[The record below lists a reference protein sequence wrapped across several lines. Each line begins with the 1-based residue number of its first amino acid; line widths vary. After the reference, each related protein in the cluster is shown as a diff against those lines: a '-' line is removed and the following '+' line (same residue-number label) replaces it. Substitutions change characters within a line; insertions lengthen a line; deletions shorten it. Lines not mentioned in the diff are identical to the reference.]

1 MSGVQHPRAMAC
13 GRCDECDG
21 GDYQKCTRP
30 IGGCR
35 CSECVPT
42 RAATAAQPAPSGDG
56 VDVTESLVA
65 LPHVPTELAQ
75 DFARRSLQGRAKYGV
90 TLRVWNGRDALVDA
104 YQEALDL
111 CVYLHQAFLESAQ
124 RSAEG
129 PYEPYSRL
137 DCIRMLRD
145 DAIRVA
151 DTLRR
156 RLL

>member
-1 MSGVQHPRAMAC
+1 MRTP
-13 GRCDECDG
+13 
-21 GDYQKCTRP
+21 
-30 IGGCR
+30 
-35 CSECVPT
+35 
-42 RAATAAQPAPSGDG
+42 ATAAQPAPSGDG

-90 TLRVWNGRDALVDA
+90 TLRTHNGRDALVDA
-104 YQEALDL
+104 YQELLDAA
-111 CVYLHQAFLESAQ
+111 VYLHQAFLEMQATT
-124 RSAEG
+124 ADG
-129 PYEPYSRL
+129 YTPYSRL

-145 DAIRVA
+145 DAIRAA

>member
-1 MSGVQHPRAMAC
+1 MTP
-13 GRCDECDG
+13 
-21 GDYQKCTRP
+21 
-30 IGGCR
+30 
-35 CSECVPT
+35 
-42 RAATAAQPAPSGDG
+42 ATAAQPAPSGDG

-90 TLRVWNGRDALVDA
+90 TLRTHNGRDALVDA
-104 YQEALDL
+104 YQEACDL
-111 CVYLHQAFLESAQ
+111 CVYLHQAYLELEPTQ
-124 RSAEG
+124 RTSDG
-129 PYEPYSRL
+129 WDPYNRL
-137 DCIRMLRD
+137 DCVRMLRD